1 MNNEQIPSAW
11 HVADAPAPVK
21 KPKTGNRKTAALVL
35 SIIAGVLVLAAA
47 GFGVFALLRGNGGAN
62 GAGLFATE
70 PPKEFTFPAG
80 TKVSGLDISGKTVP
94 QAKQYLE
101 KYKGSLADPVVI
113 SIGIS
118 GNKTSL
124 TQDDFEYTYNIDEV
138 VDKMKADIEN
148 PVPVMAATQGTT
160 AEATG
165 DSAEVFSPQDG
176 YRVQAK
182 VTEESIEKNVRQ
194 LCEAYNTE
202 PLNAS
207 VKAFHPFASTRFE
220 FEEAANGFTID
231 DSGLKTQLAAALKS
245 RQPEVYIEA
254 ATMVIEPDV
263 TVDYLKKNIVQ
274 LSTYQ
279 TYSTNTE
286 NATNNMK
293 VSLAACNGSTIAP
306 GEIWSFN
313 DCTGDSNLES
323 NGYKSANVISDG
335 KLTQGI
341 GGGICQSSSTIY
353 NAAIRANL
361 GIYERA
367 NHKWA
372 SSYVPT
378 GLDATI
384 DYGNIDLKLSNNS
397 DHTVY
402 LECKLD
408 GSTLT
413 ASFWGIKSG
422 EFDSIKTR
430 NSMGEQNKDN
440 YTVHAWRVYYKDGK
454 KVGEEALPDSNYDSD
469 NGVSFYSAD
478 GD

>member
-11 HVADAPAPVK
+11 HVADAPAPGGSPQPK
-21 KPKTGNRKTAALVL
+21 KHKTAALVL
-35 SIIAGVLVLAAA
+35 SIVAGVMVLATV
-47 GFGVFALLRGNGGAN
+47 GFGVFALLHNSGGS
-62 GAGLFATE
+62 GAGGVRATE

-80 TKVSGLDISGKTVP
+80 TKVSGLDVSGKTVT

-101 KYKGSLADPVVI
+101 KYKGSLADPTVI

-124 TQDDFEYTYNIDEV
+124 TQDDFTYTYNIDEV

-148 PVPVMAATQGTT
+148 PVPVMATTQGTT
-160 AEATG
+160 AAATD

-176 YRVQAK
+176 YKVEAK
-182 VTEESIEKNVRQ
+182 VTEESIDKNVRQ
-194 LCEAYNTE
+194 LCEAYNTD
-202 PLNAS
+202 PIDAS
-207 VKAFHPFASTRFE
+207 VKAFHPFAKDRFE
-220 FEEAANGFTID
+220 YEEAANGFTID
-231 DSGLKTQLAAALKS
+231 ESGLKTQLTAAIKS
-245 RQPEVYIEA
+245 RQPEVYIEV
-254 ATMVIEPDV
+254 ATMVVEPDV
-263 TVDYLKKNIVQ
+263 TVDYLKKHIVQ
-274 LSTYQ
+274 LSTYE
-279 TYSTNTE
+279 TYSTNTD

-293 VSLAACNGSTIAP
+293 ISLAACNGSTISP

-384 DYGNIDLKLSNNS
+384 DYGNIDLKLANNS
-397 DHTVY
+397 DNTVY
-402 LECKLD
+402 LECKVD

-422 EFDSIKTR
+422 DYDSIKTR
-430 NSMGEQNKDN
+430 NEMGTKGSDT
-440 YTVHAWRVYYKDGK
+440 YSVRAWRVYYKDGK
-454 KVGEEALPDSNYDSD
+454 KVGEEELPESTYDSD
-469 NGVSFYSAD
+469 QGVSFYSAD